1 MKKYK
6 ITKETK
12 VLDNGKKVYRIKAL
26 RNFST
31 SHSAS
36 VSAGEYG
43 GWVENKKNLSQ
54 EGNCWIGGN
63 ACVTDNAQVTENAY
77 VGLTANISGNAKVSG
92 SALVFGDV
100 SENAIVSDKAQINS
114 QSVIKGNAGVY
125 GSVRIVDSTISGD
138 ACIGKFVSS
147 AKIAIPH
154 TISAQEIL
162 CKEDYEA
169 YPIRFGPVTGFL
181 LVFTKEGVTFNNSPK
196 FSEEE
201 IVHFVAGKNERLI
214 LEKNKSKYNSI
225 DCVMYYLTKNTLPDI
240 AKQCA
245 SYFVKE
251 VLDNCSDSFRTV
263 YRYIFSR
270 LINVMNAYELL
281 SQYFDNVGVQSSHRT
296 ESLDR
301 ALLPWCVFV
310 EALIEA
316 ASLDL
321 SSGEILDCEN
331 AVMVNSELVDLIT
344 RNKSPEISKKIRE
357 NIDHCC
363 NSIPLP

>member
-12 VLDNGKKVYRIKAL
+12 VLDNGKKVHRIQAL

-63 ACVTDNAQVTENAY
+63 ACVTDNAQVTKNAY

-114 QSVIKGNAGVY
+114 QSVIKGNAEVY
-125 GSVRIVDSTISGD
+125 GSVHIVDSTISGD
-138 ACIGKFVSS
+138 ACIGKFVSGT
-147 AKIAIPH
+147 KIAIPH
-154 TISAQEIL
+154 TISGQEIL

-169 YPIRFGPVTGFL
+169 YPIRFGPATAFL
-181 LVFTKEGVTFNNSPK
+181 LVFTKEGVTFNSSPK

-214 LEKNKSKYNSI
+214 LEKNKSKYNLMDYI
-225 DCVMYYLTKNTLPDI
+225 MYYLTKNTLPDI

-245 SYFVKE
+245 SCFVKE

-263 YRYIFSR
+263 YRYIFSQ

-281 SQYFDNVGVQSSHRT
+281 SQYFDNVGVQSSYRT
-296 ESLDR
+296 ESLDQ

-316 ASLDL
+316 ASLAL
-321 SSGEILDCEN
+321 SSGEILGFEN
-331 AVMVNSELVDLIT
+331 AVMVNSELIDLIT
-344 RNKSPEISKKIRE
+344 KNKDPEVSKKIRE

-363 NSIPLP
+363 NLIPLP